1 MANLSTDE
9 ILDSI
14 EEMSVVE
21 LSELVDAIEDRFD
34 VEAGPVPGAA
44 VAPAESAEDEE
55 ETEEEEADIVDVVLQ
70 DFGDD
75 KINVIKE
82 VRSLTDLGLKEAKS
96 LVEEAPNPIKEGVSR
111 EDAQEMKD
119 QLEDAGGTVELG

>member
-1 MANLSTDE
+1 MADLSTDD

-14 EEMSVVE
+14 EEMSVLE

-34 VEAGPVPGAA
+34 VEAGPVAGAA
-44 VAPAESAEDEE
+44 VAAPAEAGEDDEDDDE
-55 ETEEEEADIVDVVLQ
+55 GDIVDVVLK

-82 VRSLTDLGLKEAKS
+82 VRGITDLGLKEAKS
-96 LVEEAPNPIKEGVSR
+96 LVEEAPNPVKQGVAR
-111 EDAQEMKD
+111 EDAEEMQE
-119 QLEDAGGTVELG
+119 QLEDVGATIELE

>member
-1 MANLSTDE
+1 MADLSTDE

-14 EEMSVVE
+14 EEMSVLE

-34 VEAGPVPGAA
+34 VEAGPVAGAA
-44 VAPAESAEDEE
+44 VAAPAEDGEDEE
-55 ETEEEEADIVDVVLQ
+55 EDDEGDIVDVVLK

-82 VRSLTDLGLKEAKS
+82 VRGITDLGLKEAKS
-96 LVEEAPNPIKEGVSR
+96 LVEEAPNPVKQGVAR
-111 EDAQEMKD
+111 EDAEEMQE
-119 QLEDAGGTVELG
+119 QLEDVGATIELE

>member
-1 MANLSTDE
+1 MADLTTDD

-14 EEMSVVE
+14 EDMSVLE

-34 VEAGPVPGAA
+34 VEAGPVAGAVA
-44 VAPAESAEDEE
+44 AAPAEGEG
-55 ETEEEEADIVDVVLQ
+55 EEEEEEESDIVDVVLQ

-82 VRSLTDLGLKEAKS
+82 VREITDLGLKEAKS
-96 LVEEAPNPIKEGVSR
+96 LVEEAPNPVKQGVSR
-111 EDAQEMKD
+111 EDADEMKE
-119 QLEDAGGTVELG
+119 QLEDVGAEIELE

>member
-1 MANLSTDE
+1 MADLSTDD

-14 EEMSVVE
+14 EEMSVLE

-34 VEAGPVPGAA
+34 VEAGPVAGAA
-44 VAPAESAEDEE
+44 VAAPAEDGEEDEE
-55 ETEEEEADIVDVVLQ
+55 DDEGDIVDVVLK

-82 VRSLTDLGLKEAKS
+82 VRGITDLGLKEAKS
-96 LVEEAPNPIKEGVSR
+96 LVEEAPNPVKQGVAR
-111 EDAQEMKD
+111 EDAEEMQE
-119 QLEDAGGTVELG
+119 QLEDVGATIELE